1 LQSVSASPT
10 EALAKVVPLL
20 CGKIVSPAGEIC
32 SSESEATYY
41 LHLLGHAITRAGP
54 ALLAYSAQ
62 VDAVLGATALHAEQ
76 AYFKEGQKLLRK
88 ALRAHIGVYPTDYR
102 SLPPLRSGFAGETDF
117 LAACL
122 RPLPLAEMA
131 ITFNAPTAQCQAR
144 ARAQIET
151 WLSKAE
157 NAVAENSSGG
167 TGLRSALMCV
177 AAIVRGG
184 AALFPPAPM
193 QWDVTAGSEG
203 DDADLDATP
212 HVTPA
217 LKPDDPAWGASLRQR
232 ISALLTGATK
242 AYGAGDNPDVPAV
255 KALVAAV
262 SRFLACKGAFAKHD
276 KLKQAVAYDKAVQR
290 HYDLSEEAA
299 HSRQSVVSR
308 THALLGRRS
317 EQGVYEED
325 AVAKSLLDYLLS
337 ACMHEYCAVRK
348 KAQKLLPDTIRRYP
362 RCPPR
367 LLAVALSR
375 LQDPTATKGAIS
387 GVVYTVQNAQALLR
401 VARSWELSQALV
413 VGLLASQ
420 HFEDTKV
427 QVRLAEL
434 WTSWCP
440 YFVAPPLTGLI
451 RPDALSTDPD
461 IVATLPPVAIT
472 TQLEAGN
479 RSLAAREKRS
489 RAALAEMSQG
499 LSRYMD
505 DGLSGGKVHWR
516 VAVLA
521 GAGLSTLVTT
531 DPQVLLFSVHAVVL
545 SWALGTPWRHG
556 FETSSDCSLKQNGI
570 WCAAERRRAALRR
583 TRPFSHLHFLSKAH

>member
-131 ITFNAPTAQCQAR
+131 ITFNAPTAPCQAR

-157 NAVAENSSGG
+157 DAVAENSSGG

-193 QWDVTAGSEG
+193 QWDVTADSKG

-217 LKPDDPAWGASLRQR
+217 LKPDDPA
-232 ISALLTGATK
+232 
-242 AYGAGDNPDVPAV
+242 
-255 KALVAAV
+255 
-262 SRFLACKGAFAKHD
+262 
-276 KLKQAVAYDKAVQR
+276 
-290 HYDLSEEAA
+290 
-299 HSRQSVVSR
+299 
-308 THALLGRRS
+308 
-317 EQGVYEED
+317 
-325 AVAKSLLDYLLS
+325 
-337 ACMHEYCAVRK
+337 
-348 KAQKLLPDTIRRYP
+348 
-362 RCPPR
+362 
-367 LLAVALSR
+367 
-375 LQDPTATKGAIS
+375 
-387 GVVYTVQNAQALLR
+387 
-401 VARSWELSQALV
+401 
-413 VGLLASQ
+413 
-420 HFEDTKV
+420 
-427 QVRLAEL
+427 
-434 WTSWCP
+434 
-440 YFVAPPLTGLI
+440 
-451 RPDALSTDPD
+451 
-461 IVATLPPVAIT
+461 
-472 TQLEAGN
+472 
-479 RSLAAREKRS
+479 
-489 RAALAEMSQG
+489 
-499 LSRYMD
+499 
-505 DGLSGGKVHWR
+505 
-516 VAVLA
+516 
-521 GAGLSTLVTT
+521 
-531 DPQVLLFSVHAVVL
+531 
-545 SWALGTPWRHG
+545 
-556 FETSSDCSLKQNGI
+556 
-570 WCAAERRRAALRR
+570 
-583 TRPFSHLHFLSKAH
+583 